1 MIEFGH
7 LTTLQFWSFLGI
19 CILIFIIGICII
31 LMSGNE
37 KYKDTPKEKIIVDL
51 GTGITTLGTVLTAIV
66 LAIS

>member
-1 MIEFGH
+1 MIEFGN
-7 LTTLQFWSFLGI
+7 LTALQFWSFLGI
-19 CILIFIIGICII
+19 CLIIFFVGIGII

-51 GTGITTLGTVLTAIV
+51 GTGMTTLGTVLLAIV